1 MCGDWCGYLC
11 SVLCAGNCGNAG
23 GGTMSGG
30 NSNNNGGGAFANMT
44 ITNGKGETLGSV
56 GGAKDT
62 TSPKLSNG
70 SAVRTGNLTASV
82 TFTSSEAGSY
92 YYSAVAVDSAAP
104 NILTLGSGLACIK
117 GENTV
122 TLYLTSGAKD
132 LYIKVKDAAGN
143 VSDAIKIEVPEYQS
157 GETEQ
162 NPTPS
167 PEPETPTPSPSGGV
181 VWLNPDFSNIT
192 IKIGN
197 N

>member
-30 NSNNNGGGAFANMT
+30 NNGGGAFANMT

-56 GGAKDT
+56 GGAKD
-62 TSPKLSNG
+62 SVAPKLSNG

-82 TFTSSEAGSY
+82 TFTSSEAGSF
-92 YYSAVAVDSAAP
+92 YYSAVAIGSAAP
-104 NILTLGSGLACIK
+104 NILTLGSGQACTK

-143 VSDAIKIEVPEYQS
+143 VSDALKIEVPAYQADSKQS
-157 GETEQ
+157 GGTEQ
-162 NPTPS
+162 RRS
-167 PEPETPTPSPSGGV
+167 ETPQTACTQRTLAASFTLKTSLPP
-181 VWLNPDFSNIT
+181 IT
-192 IKIGN
+192 R
-197 N
+197 